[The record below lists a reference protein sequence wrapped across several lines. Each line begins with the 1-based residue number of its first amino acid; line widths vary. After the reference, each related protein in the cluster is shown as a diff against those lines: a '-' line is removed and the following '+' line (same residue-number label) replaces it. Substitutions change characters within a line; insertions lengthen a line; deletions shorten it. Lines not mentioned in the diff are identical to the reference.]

1 MSVRNN
7 LQHELLKCI
16 LGNIGFAPSP
26 YFGKAG
32 LSHRDLISQ
41 EVVKIQYDNGVVDYP
56 IFSGKIGF
64 GSEILSALG
73 VRINEP
79 DMPEE
84 FVVVYQIN
92 DTEIN
97 AIRAN
102 FLNYN
107 NMLTLINIKGSWKDA
122 SMYAKL
128 ISTAGFE
135 RVASIGFD
143 WKENA
148 IDKKLLA
155 ALLQICDM

>member
-26 YFGKAG
+26 YFGKVG
-32 LSHRDLISQ
+32 LSHNDLRSQ
-41 EVVKIQYDNGVVDYP
+41 EVVKIQYDEEIVEYP
-56 IFSGKIGF
+56 VFSGKVGF

-73 VRINEP
+73 IRINEV
-79 DMPEE
+79 DLPEE
-84 FVVVYQIN
+84 FVIVYRIN

-107 NMLTLINIKGSWKDA
+107 NMLFLVNNKGSWKDV

-128 ISTAGFE
+128 VSTAGFE
-135 RVASIGFD
+135 RITDIGFD
-143 WKENA
+143 WKENEV
-148 IDKKLLA
+148 DQKLFD